1 MSWSHLPV
9 RSQLRTYA
17 VRCTY
22 MHKAHRLHA
31 DSLQCRQS
39 TYHTRVHLPLQKRFL
54 IAGAATSAG
63 IVAAYRND
71 LTQLQFDTFSAFG
84 PFLRLLDAESSHNV
98 AIWTAKYGIVPR
110 DRRPDSQSLGVSV
123 WGRDFPNPIGMMTI

>member
-1 MSWSHLPV
+1 M
-9 RSQLRTYA
+9 
-17 VRCTY
+17 
-22 MHKAHRLHA
+22 
-31 DSLQCRQS
+31 
-39 TYHTRVHLPLQKRFL
+39 QKRFL

-98 AIWTAKYGIVPR
+98 AIWTAKHGIVPR
-110 DRRPDSQSLGVSV
+110 DRRPDSQSLGVTV
-123 WGRDFPNPIGMMTI
+123 WGRDFPNPIGMMTV